1 MIESKDLNY
10 YGKSIGTIII
20 FLIFIIGLIII
31 IDEFYNLTKFC
42 YRYTYLYNFGNINEE
57 TCKRDNNNVIEYET
71 ARFRIYNELTKYKFH
86 RDLFNKTWLNYLIV
100 ITILFL
106 TLMICIVFGYLFH
119 HLFIQFN
126 SSCSFNKEDFKNE
139 TKKSEISFLNLLLY
153 CLQGDNATFLPNCTF
168 NYIILFIIIIIY
180 PVLYLMKFFL
190 KIDYTTTNN
199 SFYIKTFHLA
209 VFISIIYYEYI
220 LFINKGDNNPEEAYY
235 KMGIYFIFIIVF
247 YLADNIFNK
256 TFDDYSSLSK
266 VVNIYKNDINDI
278 NFFDIYKQQEP
289 IKPIEPVKPPTL
301 DNFKYCKTEDFNN
314 ENDSYCYNLILPK
327 NSAIT
332 QPTTLAQATAIIA
345 NGTITSINLTNN
357 GAGYVQEK
365 TFVFIKGD
373 GVGAKA
379 TAVITTDGGVSSITI
394 NNGGKNYKTIPKI
407 EIKHINKDYLINYTN
422 DKNKYDNYIRE
433 KEEYKKDIKI
443 YNTKY
448 NIYKNNL
455 IEFPNGLYIFKN
467 ILPNL
472 LGINKT
478 NIQILFIILIIISV
492 IIYLLNKYNQNKYA
506 DYIYFTIYIYII
518 AILTLLILSNAV
530 LTYNTYIN
538 KYLIYEPTAYYKEDF
553 NNTNAIFSALLI
565 KDINKMKANN
575 FINYYNILNDKSV
588 KLFETPNDITKIN
601 YDNIN
606 NYITEK
612 SNTPLRND
620 TNTNPNIS
628 SYPEINK
635 LIININRLIYS
646 YIIKIPYNKEF
657 DFTLITDFS
666 NFIGNMSDISI
677 KPDTTNIIDNINTNF
692 SSGFRTFLIIIKTLF
707 LEDKSKINNVINE
720 MEDVLMRMIYTNDT
734 NNITLTNKDFYKI
747 FLNLNKYK
755 YKDIDISKETTEL
768 IEIYKYNNIIIS
780 KILEVFKNLILTFRT
795 NVVYLLNI
803 TDNYCNEDEIINI
816 DLKLNQFMKKIFVS
830 VKYNF
835 NESNYNLSYNI
846 KTSTQESKIN
856 IYKRSIDNNIRR
868 INLSLIKHLNA
879 IKYLMSFISPN
890 LDEPNSLDKVII
902 NNYNFFNSDNK
913 KHIDN
918 KFLTKSL
925 KIYNSYKNNYHLYK
939 NNNLEE
945 LNNSINNIS
954 WSFTILIIIF
964 AVVLLEPTIV

>member
-42 YRYTYLYNFGNINEE
+42 YRYTYLYNFGNMNEE

-443 YNTKY
+443 YN
-448 NIYKNNL
+448 
-455 IEFPNGLYIFKN
+455 
-467 ILPNL
+467 
-472 LGINKT
+472 
-478 NIQILFIILIIISV
+478 
-492 IIYLLNKYNQNKYA
+492 
-506 DYIYFTIYIYII
+506 
-518 AILTLLILSNAV
+518 
-530 LTYNTYIN
+530 
-538 KYLIYEPTAYYKEDF
+538 
-553 NNTNAIFSALLI
+553 
-565 KDINKMKANN
+565 
-575 FINYYNILNDKSV
+575 
-588 KLFETPNDITKIN
+588 
-601 YDNIN
+601 
-606 NYITEK
+606 
-612 SNTPLRND
+612 
-620 TNTNPNIS
+620 
-628 SYPEINK
+628 
-635 LIININRLIYS
+635 
-646 YIIKIPYNKEF
+646 
-657 DFTLITDFS
+657 
-666 NFIGNMSDISI
+666 
-677 KPDTTNIIDNINTNF
+677 
-692 SSGFRTFLIIIKTLF
+692 
-707 LEDKSKINNVINE
+707 
-720 MEDVLMRMIYTNDT
+720 
-734 NNITLTNKDFYKI
+734 
-747 FLNLNKYK
+747 
-755 YKDIDISKETTEL
+755 
-768 IEIYKYNNIIIS
+768 
-780 KILEVFKNLILTFRT
+780 
-795 NVVYLLNI
+795 
-803 TDNYCNEDEIINI
+803 
-816 DLKLNQFMKKIFVS
+816 
-830 VKYNF
+830 
-835 NESNYNLSYNI
+835 
-846 KTSTQESKIN
+846 
-856 IYKRSIDNNIRR
+856 
-868 INLSLIKHLNA
+868 LSLI
-879 IKYLMSFISPN
+879 
-890 LDEPNSLDKVII
+890 
-902 NNYNFFNSDNK
+902 
-913 KHIDN
+913 HI
-918 KFLTKSL
+918 
-925 KIYNSYKNNYHLYK
+925 
-939 NNNLEE
+939 
-945 LNNSINNIS
+945 
-954 WSFTILIIIF
+954 
-964 AVVLLEPTIV
+964 